1 MFLRF
6 AMAIAGVL
14 LLWGC
19 ANIGNPSG
27 GPRDEDPP
35 IFLHADPPQGALN
48 VSKTSMTLTFN
59 EIVNVKD
66 AFSKIVLSPAA
77 RPPKVTSLGRR
88 ITIRF
93 DSLAPNTTYTIDF
106 ADAIE
111 DNNEGNQL
119 QNFAYTFST
128 GPTLDTLRI
137 AGRVLGS
144 RDLEPRPGI
153 LVGVQSNPADTAFQ
167 GIPLLRV
174 AKADDRGRFVIRGLA
189 PGAYRVFALD
199 DRDNDFKYSS
209 DEEEIAFYDVEVSPY
224 TSQTEASDTT
234 YNNITG
240 AVDTVTQR
248 MRTRYLPDDILL
260 RTFVSDRRPQYI
272 RSHERPDSNK
282 IFIKLGVKEKQL
294 PKIRLLGDSLPF
306 PGIMESRAE
315 CDSITIW
322 LPPSIASQDS
332 INLTVD
338 YTRFERNKEPV
349 AVSDTLLFA
358 KKKLQSKK
366 KKKDVEPTHADT
378 LAMTTFSFTSQG
390 QGAHEVWKPLEIV
403 AAAPLAR
410 LDTTAIRLLIKP
422 DTVWIAAPGKLNIS
436 FPDTLA
442 PRTMN
447 VDYPWDYGTHYKLEI
462 DSLAATDVY
471 GRTSLPLNSEFNTK
485 SPDDYSSLTLR
496 ITGTDPDIAAF
507 IELLDGSDKVVRA
520 APVINGIAYFPFLQP
535 AKYYVRLIE
544 DLNGNGLY
552 DTGNYENRLQPDL
565 AYYYPKVINIK
576 KNWDKEENWDVFSTP
591 IDKMKPEAILKN
603 KPKADKRKRMSTQQ
617 TDLEDEEEEPFD
629 PTANPFEE
637 KRPKRKSNGSALR

>member
-1 MFLRF
+1 MNDRNVMFLRF

-224 TSQTEASDTT
+224 T
-234 YNNITG
+234 
-240 AVDTVTQR
+240 
-248 MRTRYLPDDILL
+248 L
-260 RTFVSDRRPQYI
+260 
-272 RSHERPDSNK
+272 
-282 IFIKLGVKEKQL
+282 
-294 PKIRLLGDSLPF
+294 SL
-306 PGIMESRAE
+306 IH
-315 CDSITIW
+315 I
-322 LPPSIASQDS
+322 
-332 INLTVD
+332 
-338 YTRFERNKEPV
+338 
-349 AVSDTLLFA
+349 
-358 KKKLQSKK
+358 
-366 KKKDVEPTHADT
+366 
-378 LAMTTFSFTSQG
+378 
-390 QGAHEVWKPLEIV
+390 
-403 AAAPLAR
+403 
-410 LDTTAIRLLIKP
+410 
-422 DTVWIAAPGKLNIS
+422 
-436 FPDTLA
+436 
-442 PRTMN
+442 
-447 VDYPWDYGTHYKLEI
+447 
-462 DSLAATDVY
+462 
-471 GRTSLPLNSEFNTK
+471 
-485 SPDDYSSLTLR
+485 
-496 ITGTDPDIAAF
+496 
-507 IELLDGSDKVVRA
+507 
-520 APVINGIAYFPFLQP
+520 
-535 AKYYVRLIE
+535 
-544 DLNGNGLY
+544 
-552 DTGNYENRLQPDL
+552 
-565 AYYYPKVINIK
+565 
-576 KNWDKEENWDVFSTP
+576 
-591 IDKMKPEAILKN
+591 
-603 KPKADKRKRMSTQQ
+603 
-617 TDLEDEEEEPFD
+617 
-629 PTANPFEE
+629 
-637 KRPKRKSNGSALR
+637 